1 MPVYSISRTSQY
13 TTVTALE
20 TKANQDGY
28 SWDGFDLKGYA
39 STFTVNYLTV
49 CPTANKTWN
58 YATPASPTDAHVWY
72 PYSITLT
79 VSGGEPTSGAGD
91 RVGLAY
97 LKLYN
102 SSGTYLM
109 GSYTTNSL
117 ANGGQIWNGA
127 SVQAT
132 SFTMSNSR
140 NTITLLANTG
150 FVAGFAAP
158 STGTAFYNIFA
169 RTTGQ
174 TGQNVYV
181 DTFTSTSDAGTG
193 PMSLGSV
200 SNATNSLM
208 GFITYNAAPR
218 QPINLIITKTNTGI
232 SITCESDE
240 AQSFISGVTASAVV
254 NVRFFYSETLAGT
267 YNYLGADT
275 TITRTFISGT
285 TYQYVA
291 TFEGGTTLTQGKKY
305 YFKVATMNDVCT
317 QYEIDVPGSLAA
329 SQQSTAVRSIYGS
342 ANVVRVRNPG
352 NSDWTTIDVKVRN
365 TIGGWNT
372 AEVARRNAANTE
384 WLYN

>member
-1 MPVYSISRTSQY
+1 MPVYSVSRTSQY

-39 STFTVNYLTV
+39 SNFTVNYLTV
-49 CPTANKTWN
+49 CPTVNRTWN
-58 YATPASPTDAHVWY
+58 YATPATPTAAYVWY
-72 PYSITLT
+72 PYSVTLT

-102 SSGTYLM
+102 SGGTYLM

-132 SFTMSNSR
+132 SFAFTNSR
-140 NTITLLANTG
+140 NTLTLTANTG
-150 FVAGFAAP
+150 YVAGFAAP
-158 STGTAFYNIFA
+158 STATAFYNIFA

-181 DTFTSTSDAGTG
+181 DTFTSTVDAGTG

-200 SNATNSLM
+200 SHATNSLM
-208 GFITYNAAPR
+208 GFITYNASPR
-218 QPINLIITKTNTGI
+218 QPTDLVITNTNTGI
-232 SITCESDE
+232 SITCQSDE

-254 NVRFFYSETLAGT
+254 NVIFFYSETLAGT

-275 TITRTFISGT
+275 TITRTLISGT

-305 YFKVATMNDVCT
+305 YFKVATMNDVCVAY
-317 QYEIDVPGSLAA
+317 QSENAGSIPA
-329 SQQSTAVRSIYGS
+329 SEQSTAVRAIYGS

-352 NSDWTTIDVKVRN
+352 NSGWTTIDVKVRN
-365 TIGGWNT
+365 NTGGWTT
-372 AEVARRNAANTE
+372 AEVAVRNAANDT